1 MTKYYLLTI
10 MTFCIFSCQ
19 NNSSNKPNES
29 QNINESKE
37 NFEVFIN
44 QFYSDS
50 IFQKSRIILPL
61 DGEINEWSENDSVVK
76 SNWKDRQISIT
87 NFETIQKYKPNTKHS
102 IEKVNEICI
111 ERIFIE
117 NSGFSMERKFIL
129 RERKWYLKEYNISN
143 L

>member
-1 MTKYYLLTI
+1 MI
-10 MTFCIFSCQ
+10 FCMFACQ
-19 NNSSNKPNES
+19 NISSNKSNES
-29 QNINESKE
+29 QKIYEKKES
-37 NFEVFIN
+37 FEIFIN

-61 DGEINEWSENDSVVK
+61 EGVINEWDENDSVVK
-76 SNWKDRQISIT
+76 SDWKNRKISIT

-102 IEKVNEICI
+102 IEKGNEVSI
-111 ERIFIE
+111 EKIFIE